1 MAAILAIMT
10 YYPHQVTSSGHV
22 ATQKKDFWTCLSK
35 FRCRSLTFLGVKKV
49 PPPSSGTKKAQAEW
63 D

>member
-1 MAAILAIMT
+1 MWR
-10 YYPHQVTSSGHV
+10 TSKERFLDV
-22 ATQKKDFWTCLSK
+22 LSK
-35 FRCRSLTFLGVKKV
+35 FRCRSLNFLGVKKV